1 MKKEYAHLIE
11 TATNSEEAISRLKE
25 IIAILRVECPW
36 DKKQTHETLRAC
48 MIEEAYEVVEAIN
61 INNDENL
68 EEELGDV
75 ILQVVFHSNLAE
87 ESGRFNL
94 TDVINKECEKMIRR
108 HPHVFLDKNA
118 NNGVNSIDKVLEKW
132 ENIKAA
138 EKKET
143 SAKSRMDSVPKA
155 LPALTRATKIQK
167 TQLMKKYGLAK
178 AVEIQAENMGIESKI
193 IPMSNEESDIKLIT
207 DIGELEFHDFLI
219 KHQSQPE
226 VLDIKFSSV
235 APAGGVV
242 DAIKNSEAVIIGPSN
257 PITSISPILSLGGVR
272 EALKD
277 TYVVA
282 VSPIIGSDSVSGPAS
297 KFMKALDI
305 EVSSVGV
312 ASLYEDFLDN
322 FIIDDKDVDKKQQ
335 LNQIVNKVTVT
346 NTIMNN
352 LGAKKNLAQIIMDSI
367 L

>member
-1 MKKEYAHLIE
+1 MITVFSGGTGTPKLLQG
-11 TATNSEEAISRLKE
+11 LKE
-25 IIAILRVECPW
+25 IVNPKDLTIIVNTLENDYFSGVYVSADVDTVLYTMSDMINDEFWYGVKG
-36 DKKQTHETLRAC
+36 DTFITHERLC
-48 MIEEAYEVVEAIN
+48 
-61 INNDENL
+61 
-68 EEELGDV
+68 ELGCQELLRIGD
-75 ILQVVFHSNLAE
+75 
-87 ESGRFNL
+87 
-94 TDVINKECEKMIRR
+94 
-108 HPHVFLDKNA
+108 
-118 NNGVNSIDKVLEKW
+118 ID
-132 ENIKAA
+132 
-138 EKKET
+138 
-143 SAKSRMDSVPKA
+143 
-155 LPALTRATKIQK
+155 RATKIQK

-257 PITSISPILSLGGVR
+257 PITSISPILSLEGVR

-305 EVSSVGV
+305 EVSAVGV

-322 FIIDDKDVDKKQQ
+322 FIIDNKDDDKKQQ
-335 LNQIVNKVTVT
+335 INQIVNKVTVT

>member
-1 MKKEYAHLIE
+1 MITVFSGGTGTPKLLQG
-11 TATNSEEAISRLKE
+11 LKE
-25 IIAILRVECPW
+25 IVNPKDLTIIVNTLENDYFSGVYVSADVDTVLYTMSDMINDEFWYGVKG
-36 DKKQTHETLRAC
+36 DTFITHERLC
-48 MIEEAYEVVEAIN
+48 
-61 INNDENL
+61 
-68 EEELGDV
+68 ELGCQELLRIGD
-75 ILQVVFHSNLAE
+75 
-87 ESGRFNL
+87 
-94 TDVINKECEKMIRR
+94 
-108 HPHVFLDKNA
+108 
-118 NNGVNSIDKVLEKW
+118 ID
-132 ENIKAA
+132 
-138 EKKET
+138 
-143 SAKSRMDSVPKA
+143 
-155 LPALTRATKIQK
+155 RATKIQK

-235 APAGGVV
+235 APADGVV

-257 PITSISPILSLGGVR
+257 PITSISPILSLEGVR

-352 LGAKKNLAQIIMDSI
+352 LGTKKNLAQIIMDSI

>member
-1 MKKEYAHLIE
+1 MKKEYEHLIE
-11 TATNSEEAISRLKE
+11 SATNSEEAITRLKD

-36 DKKQTHETLRAC
+36 DKKQTHETLRSC

-87 ESGRFNL
+87 ESGKFNL

-143 SAKSRMDSVPKA
+143 SATGRMDSVPKA

-167 TQLMKKYGLAK
+167 RAAEVGFDWDDISGALNKIKEETDEVIEASKENSAADHVAEELGDLLFSVVNAARFLKVDPEEALNSATRKFIRRFSYVEQQSLACGKQL
-178 AVEIQAENMGIESKI
+178 ENMSL
-193 IPMSNEESDIKLIT
+193 EEMDELWDEAKRLEKNIK
-207 DIGELEFHDFLI
+207 
-219 KHQSQPE
+219 K
-226 VLDIKFSSV
+226 
-235 APAGGVV
+235 
-242 DAIKNSEAVIIGPSN
+242 
-257 PITSISPILSLGGVR
+257 
-272 EALKD
+272 
-277 TYVVA
+277 
-282 VSPIIGSDSVSGPAS
+282 
-297 KFMKALDI
+297 
-305 EVSSVGV
+305 
-312 ASLYEDFLDN
+312 
-322 FIIDDKDVDKKQQ
+322 
-335 LNQIVNKVTVT
+335 
-346 NTIMNN
+346 
-352 LGAKKNLAQIIMDSI
+352 
-367 L
+367 

>member
-1 MKKEYAHLIE
+1 MKQEYMHLIDSAK
-11 TATNSEEAISRLKE
+11 TSEEAIARLKE

-87 ESGRFNL
+87 ESGKFDL

-108 HPHVFLDKNA
+108 HPHVFLNKTA

-143 SAKSRMDSVPKA
+143 TAISRMESVPKA

-167 TQLMKKYGLAK
+167 RAAEVGFDWDDVSGALSKIKEETDEVIEASKENLDAAHVAEELGDLLFSVVNAARFLKVDPEEALNSATRKFIRRFSYVEQQSLACGKQL
-178 AVEIQAENMGIESKI
+178 ENMSL
-193 IPMSNEESDIKLIT
+193 EEMDELWDEAKRLEKNIK
-207 DIGELEFHDFLI
+207 
-219 KHQSQPE
+219 K
-226 VLDIKFSSV
+226 
-235 APAGGVV
+235 
-242 DAIKNSEAVIIGPSN
+242 
-257 PITSISPILSLGGVR
+257 
-272 EALKD
+272 
-277 TYVVA
+277 
-282 VSPIIGSDSVSGPAS
+282 
-297 KFMKALDI
+297 
-305 EVSSVGV
+305 
-312 ASLYEDFLDN
+312 
-322 FIIDDKDVDKKQQ
+322 
-335 LNQIVNKVTVT
+335 
-346 NTIMNN
+346 
-352 LGAKKNLAQIIMDSI
+352 
-367 L
+367 

>member
-1 MKKEYAHLIE
+1 MITVFSGGTGTRKLLQG
-11 TATNSEEAISRLKE
+11 LKE
-25 IIAILRVECPW
+25 IVNPKDLTIIVNTLENDYFSGVYVSADVDTVLYTMSDMINDEFWYGVKG
-36 DKKQTHETLRAC
+36 DTFITHERLC
-48 MIEEAYEVVEAIN
+48 
-61 INNDENL
+61 
-68 EEELGDV
+68 ELGCQELLRIGD
-75 ILQVVFHSNLAE
+75 
-87 ESGRFNL
+87 
-94 TDVINKECEKMIRR
+94 
-108 HPHVFLDKNA
+108 
-118 NNGVNSIDKVLEKW
+118 ID
-132 ENIKAA
+132 
-138 EKKET
+138 
-143 SAKSRMDSVPKA
+143 
-155 LPALTRATKIQK
+155 RATKIQK

-207 DIGELEFHDFLI
+207 DMGELEFHDFLI

-235 APAGGVV
+235 APADGVV

-257 PITSISPILSLGGVR
+257 PITSISPILSLEGVR